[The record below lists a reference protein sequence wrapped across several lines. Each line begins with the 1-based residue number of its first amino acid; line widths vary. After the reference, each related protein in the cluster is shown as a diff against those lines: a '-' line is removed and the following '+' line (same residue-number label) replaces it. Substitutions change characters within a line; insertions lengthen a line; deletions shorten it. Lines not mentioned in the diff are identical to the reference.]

1 MTVTMEEVEKQ
12 LEEKEDQ
19 IRALEDDLEE
29 AWSENDKKEERI
41 RQMELQLK
49 KRARTTLATA
59 RRCI

>member
-12 LEEKEDQ
+12 LEEKEYQ

-49 KRARTTLATA
+49 KS
-59 RRCI
+59 